1 MPKIVTAK
9 YGERD
14 QLGPRMSSVQ
24 DTLCSGRSVIDQWTV
39 KNMFGSSL
47 LGENVGARKYSLGII
62 NKLVDTKD
70 MRVEN
75 VYTMRRKGLKDNLGL

>member
-1 MPKIVTAK
+1 
-9 YGERD
+9 
-14 QLGPRMSSVQ
+14 
-24 DTLCSGRSVIDQWTV
+24 
-39 KNMFGSSL
+39 MFGSSL